1 MEKDDR
7 TEKHSPQSTSGKITM
22 LQITDTLTI
31 PEDEIE
37 INFIRASGAG
47 GQNVNKV
54 ASAVH
59 LRFDITRSSLP
70 ENCKQR
76 LLTLADQRITREGIL
91 VIKAQDFRTQDKN
104 REEALR
110 RLSLIIKDAL
120 IEPKRRRPTR
130 PGKIARQKRMDVK
143 RHRSDIKTMRKK
155 IV

>member
-1 MEKDDR
+1 
-7 TEKHSPQSTSGKITM
+7 M

-31 PEDEIE
+31 PDDEIE

-59 LRFDITRSSLP
+59 LRFDIACSSLP

-76 LLTLADQRITREGIL
+76 LLALADQRLNQEGIL
-91 VIKAQDFRTQDKN
+91 VIKAQEFRTQEKN
-104 REEALR
+104 KEEALR
-110 RLSLIIKDAL
+110 RLSQIISNAL
-120 IEPKRRRPTR
+120 VEPKRRRPTR

-143 RHRSDIKTMRKK
+143 RHRSDIKALRKK
-155 IV
+155 IA

>member
-1 MEKDDR
+1 
-7 TEKHSPQSTSGKITM
+7 M
-22 LQITDTLTI
+22 LQITDTVTI
-31 PEDEIE
+31 PDDEIE
-37 INFIRASGAG
+37 FNFIRASGAG

-59 LRFDITRSSLP
+59 LRFDIACSSLP
-70 ENCKQR
+70 DDCKLR
-76 LLTLADQRITREGIL
+76 LLALSDQRISREGIL

-110 RLSLIIKDAL
+110 RLSLIIKDAM

-143 RHRSDIKTMRKK
+143 RHRSDIKAMRKK
-155 IV
+155 IA

>member
-1 MEKDDR
+1 
-7 TEKHSPQSTSGKITM
+7 M
-22 LQITDTLTI
+22 LQITDTVTI
-31 PEDEIE
+31 PDDEIE

-70 ENCKQR
+70 DGCKQR
-76 LLTLADQRITREGIL
+76 LLALADQRINQEGIL

-110 RLSLIIKDAL
+110 RLSQVISDAL

-130 PGKIARQKRMDVK
+130 PGKIARQKRMDIK
-143 RHRSDIKTMRKK
+143 RHRSDIKAMRKK
-155 IV
+155 ISQDR